1 MNAVPQIRRFIA
13 RLRVEGAL
21 QVVIDAETEEEARE
35 IAGSTRILK
44 NGDVISELPLKALL
58 SCTLIS

>member
-21 QVVIDAETEEEARE
+21 QVVIDAETEEEARK
-35 IAGSTRILK
+35 ISASTRILK
-44 NGDVISELPLKALL
+44 NGDVISELTLKALL